1 VPVLLDMAVSLDG
14 MVSRADGSVDDG
26 LHDWYFDPTP
36 VSKPIVDE
44 LVETSGSLVLGR
56 NAFGSAGDEGG
67 WNDTPYDVPHFV
79 VSHRPLPP
87 APPGR
92 TVEFIEVASIEEAI
106 ARATEAAGSRYA
118 TIGGGADIAH
128 QCLAAGLVD
137 EVQLHVV
144 PVVFGRGLRLFDDS
158 TAGWALR
165 PIRVVG
171 APNVTHLRYAVERP

>member
-36 VSKPIVDE
+36 ASTPIVDE
-44 LVETSGSLVLGR
+44 LVETSGCLGV
-56 NAFGSAGDEGG
+56 
-67 WNDTPYDVPHFV
+67 T
-79 VSHRPLPP
+79 
-87 APPGR
+87 
-92 TVEFIEVASIEEAI
+92 SIDEAI
-106 ARATEAAGSRYA
+106 ARATEAAGARYA
-118 TIGGGADIAH
+118 TIGGGADIAR

-158 TAGWALR
+158 TGGWGLR
-165 PIRVVG
+165 PTRVVD
-171 APNVTHLRYAVERP
+171 APNVTHLRYAVERS